1 MDKVVFRPKI
11 LVRKSKI
18 EKIAKTAN
26 CHEAAVY
33 NAIAF
38 RTHTELARTIRN
50 ITCNL
55 YGGIL
60 VKKYP
65 ELLIED

>member
-1 MDKVVFRPKI
+1 MDKVVYNKKI

-18 EKIAKTAN
+18 SKIAKAVG
-26 CHEAAVY
+26 CSEAAVY

-38 RTHTELARTIRN
+38 KTKSQLAMDIRA
-50 ITCNL
+50 ITCNM

-65 ELLIED
+65 ELVED

>member
-1 MDKVVFRPKI
+1 MDRIIYKPKI

-18 EKIAKTAN
+18 EKIAKAVGCSN
-26 CHEAAVY
+26 AAVY

-38 RTHTELARTIRN
+38 KSNSQAAIDIRS
-50 ITCNL
+50 ITL
-55 YGGIL
+55 RMYGGLL

-65 ELLIED
+65 ELFEE